1 MTPKSGKPLVED
13 FSRWVSTHICAG
25 VLREEAMSS
34 ENQNW
39 SSAPTELHAENGELN
54 NPMALLVIGPAEQQS
69 AFQNQV
75 KLLLRVL
82 PELHAEKWRTE

>member
-1 MTPKSGKPLVED
+1 MIIRTGPP
-13 FSRWVSTHICAG
+13 HQ
-25 VLREEAMSS
+25 
-34 ENQNW
+34 QNCMQK
-39 SSAPTELHAENGELN
+39 NGELN

-82 PELHAEKWRTE
+82 PDGFAVMCLSYGGVGALEQ